1 MAKEKI
7 KKTSESEEE
16 KEKFKVETMVSMYD
30 PAIDAYRDI
39 PISCARKLIEE
50 AKRLEKQLTK
60 EEK

>member
-7 KKTSESEEE
+7 KKTSELEEE
-16 KEKFKVETMVSMYD
+16 PEEGIISMYD

-50 AKRLEKQLTK
+50 AKRLEKQLIK